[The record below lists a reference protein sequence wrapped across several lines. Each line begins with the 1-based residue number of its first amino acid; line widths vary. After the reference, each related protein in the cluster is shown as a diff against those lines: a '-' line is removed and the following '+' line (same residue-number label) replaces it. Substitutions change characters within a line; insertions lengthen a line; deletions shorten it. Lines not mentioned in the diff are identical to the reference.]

1 MRQSYLLAVIFFNMK
16 NNQIKTIKVAII
28 GQPNVGK
35 STLINSLVGTKISIT
50 SRKAQTTIDKET
62 AVIRDEKFQIVLFD
76 TPGILSNKHKIS
88 RDKFSAAMHAINESD
103 LILLLFCYASL
114 KESNLDRT
122 ITKIKSMNKKY
133 IILLNKID
141 LLKKEEFVNSVNKLK
156 KYANSSNLFSISA
169 LKNQGIDEIKQ
180 HITGKYS
187 FLDNKIIKGK
197 NRNNEKKFIQEIVRE
212 KILRNIHDE
221 VPYNIKIIIDKFFL
235 KKDSSYSVY
244 LTIYLNKTSHKPI
257 LLGSKGRT
265 IKKIGIEARKDLEK
279 IFKKRYHLFMYVK
292 SIKKIKNNIL
302 R

>member
-1 MRQSYLLAVIFFNMK
+1 MRQSYLLAAIFLSMK
-16 NNQIKTIKVAII
+16 NNYIKTIKIAII

-35 STLINSLVGTKISIT
+35 STLINSLAGTKISIT

-62 AVIRDEKFQIVLFD
+62 AVIRDDKFQIVLFD

-88 RDKFSAAMHAINESD
+88 RGKFSAAMHAINESD

-114 KESNLDRT
+114 KESNLDRI
-122 ITKIKSMNKKY
+122 ITKINSMNKKY

-141 LLKKEEFVNSVNKLK
+141 LLKKVEFVNSVNKLK
-156 KYANSSNLFSISA
+156 KYANSSNIFSISA
-169 LKNQGIDEIKQ
+169 LKNQGIVEIKK
-180 HITGKYS
+180 HILEKYS
-187 FLDNKIIKGK
+187 FLDNKIIKKK

>member
-1 MRQSYLLAVIFFNMK
+1 MRQSYLLAAIFLSMK
-16 NNQIKTIKVAII
+16 NNYIKTIKIAII

-35 STLINSLVGTKISIT
+35 STLINSLAGTKISIT

-62 AVIRDEKFQIVLFD
+62 AVIRDDKFQIVLFD

-88 RDKFSAAMHAINESD
+88 RGKFSAAMHAINESD
-103 LILLLFCYASL
+103 LILLLFCCASL
-114 KESNLDRT
+114 KESNLER
-122 ITKIKSMNKKY
+122 IIAKINSMNKKY

-141 LLKKEEFVNSVNKLK
+141 LLKKVEFVNSVNKLK
-156 KYANSSNLFSISA
+156 KYVNSSNIFSISA
-169 LKNQGIDEIKQ
+169 LKNQGIDEIKK
-180 HITGKYS
+180 HILEKYS
-187 FLDNKIIKGK
+187 FLDKKIIKKK
-197 NRNNEKKFIQEIVRE
+197 NINNEKKFIQEIVRE